1 MPCTD
6 GRTNED
12 IYREVNAELKEN
24 LDEVTELLCFAL
36 NKVESGSLDLF
47 YTLKNQEF
55 HEEIERDLVVWW
67 EEHKRLDEEERL
79 KRLQENTEKHRRA
92 LLMKKFNEAF
102 SDEEQGELRNI
113 L

>member
-24 LDEVTELLCFAL
+24 LDNVTELLCYVLRRLEKKGKIGLSYGSNSELGDAL
-36 NKVESGSLDLF
+36 
-47 YTLKNQEF
+47 Y
-55 HEEIERDLVVWW
+55 HWW